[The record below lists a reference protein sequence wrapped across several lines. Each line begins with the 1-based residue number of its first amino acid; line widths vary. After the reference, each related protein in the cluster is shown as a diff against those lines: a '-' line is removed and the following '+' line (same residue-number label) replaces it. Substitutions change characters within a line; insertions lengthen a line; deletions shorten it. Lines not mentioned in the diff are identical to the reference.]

1 MYDLIII
8 GAGPAGITAA
18 IYAVRK
24 RIESLIITRDIG
36 GQTALSGDVE
46 NYTGYQLISGP
57 ELVLKFE
64 EHLRKFNIALKE
76 NEAVREIT
84 EASPVRDRLPEAADR
99 HPRRL
104 IPNGA
109 GGTIQ
114 VKTDKGLY
122 EAKSIIIASGKRSR
136 ELNVP
141 GEKEFKNKGLTYCA
155 TCDGPVFSKKDVA
168 IIGGGNSAL
177 DAALQLMRIA
187 NKVYIINIAPE
198 LTGDAVMREAVQGSD
213 KVSIFNNTKVEEVL
227 GGSFG
232 YGKPNYGPLANKM
245 VSAVRIK
252 KEGKESLL
260 SVQGVFV
267 EIGLIPNSDFISG
280 INKNNSGEIIVNSRN
295 ETNIPGIFA
304 AGDVTDVPE
313 KQIVIAA
320 GEGAKAALGVFKYL
334 IYN

>member
-24 RIESLIITRDIG
+24 RIESLIITTDIG

-46 NYTGYQLISGP
+46 NYTGYQFITGP

-76 NEAVREIT
+76 NEAVREI
-84 EASPVRDRLPEAADR
+84 VK
-99 HPRRL
+99 
-104 IPNGA
+104 A

-155 TCDGPVFSKKDVA
+155 TCDGPLFSRKDVA

-227 GGSFG
+227 GDR
-232 YGKPNYGPLANKM
+232 M
-245 VSAVRIK
+245 VSAIRIK
-252 KEGKESLL
+252 REDKENLL

-267 EIGLIPNSDFISG
+267 EIGLIPNSDFIPG

-334 IYN
+334 IYH